1 MKKKVIVIVLGS
13 LVGLGALWGVNR
25 QFGLVGLMQ
34 EVNIVKG
41 VFPWED
47 VVPCINE
54 KAEVLESRCFWCG
67 RHKKLIYFRS
77 PDRTWKNLCGVS
89 GDLVICE
96 HCKMQYGFDLISMN

>member
-34 EVNIVKG
+34 KVNIVKG

-54 KAEVLESRCFWCG
+54 KAEVSRMSIDRISWRKARKIL
-67 RHKKLIYFRS
+67 RHAGKILGLLL
-77 PDRTWKNLCGVS
+77 PCPHGPAGEPAAPGAVWPL
-89 GDLVICE
+89 
-96 HCKMQYGFDLISMN
+96 

>member
-47 VVPCINE
+47 VMPCINE
-54 KAEVLESRCFWCG
+54 KAEVLEPKEVRESLLKVAETMR
-67 RHKKLIYFRS
+67 I
-77 PDRTWKNLCGVS
+77 T
-89 GDLVICE
+89 
-96 HCKMQYGFDLISMN
+96 YGGKDK